1 MRIKLNISQKVP
13 IKITE
18 SLVLESREVHD
29 K

>member
-1 MRIKLNISQKVP
+1 MRIKLNISRKVP

-18 SLVLESREVHD
+18 SLVLKSREVHD